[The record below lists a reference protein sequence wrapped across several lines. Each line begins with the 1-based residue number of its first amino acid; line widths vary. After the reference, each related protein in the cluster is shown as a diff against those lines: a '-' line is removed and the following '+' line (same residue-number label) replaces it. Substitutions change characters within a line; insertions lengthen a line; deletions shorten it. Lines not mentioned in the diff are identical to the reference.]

1 MHTIYNTHTG
11 AFQYGATLSRST
23 MNLSMAKSLN
33 PNIKPNEITK
43 GMKLYD
49 WDKALWFSLNVNE
62 CMKLMM
68 WWESAA
74 GNPAAHDTPFHLIH
88 KSNNGNS
95 FFDFHKYNN
104 VYYATIS
111 TSKENRVQ
119 MALKDDE
126 LRLFLKAVNWVCNE
140 MIMMTD
146 VLKEMGKITK
156 GNSSFNPGND
166 QNGKPWQNS
175 NQGGNNNYNRNN
187 GDGEYGYDQGGG
199 YDQGAQSYAPP
210 SAPTNAYA
218 PPPPPPGNGYAP
230 PQPPNNF
237 APPPPPP
244 GNGYNAPPAPPMNQA
259 PQQQNNQQQRPAAPP
274 PPRSIDNI
282 TI

>member
-1 MHTIYNTHTG
+1 
-11 AFQYGATLSRST
+11 

-68 WWESAA
+68 WWESGAA
-74 GNPAAHDTPFHLIH
+74 NPAAHDTNFHLIH
-88 KSNNGNS
+88 KSNNGNT

-111 TSKENRVQ
+111 TSKEDRIQ
-119 MALKDDE
+119 IALKDDE

-156 GNSSFNPGND
+156 GISSFNPGND
-166 QNGKPWQNS
+166 ANGKPWQNNN
-175 NQGGNNNYNRNN
+175 NQGGNNYNRNN
-187 GDGEYGYDQGGG
+187 GDGEYEQGG
-199 YDQGAQSYAPP
+199 YDQGSYAPP
-210 SAPTNAYA
+210 SAPPAPPQGNYAPPPPPSQGYAPPPPPQQNNYAPPPAPPQGNYA
-218 PPPPPPGNGYAP
+218 PPPPPP
-230 PQPPNNF
+230 QQ
-237 APPPPPP
+237 
-244 GNGYNAPPAPPMNQA
+244 QA
-259 PQQQNNQQQRPAAPP
+259 PQNNQPMQNNAPP